1 MEQEIKDEIDRIYDE
16 IDCYNKRSQFDFI
29 KIDGLKQM
37 EGTEKEVAEMLDMI
51 QYRQEKV
58 HKLRTHI
65 EILEKYE
72 KENYEIK
79 K

>member
-37 EGTEKEVAEMLDMI
+37 EGTEKEVAELLDLI

-72 KENYEIK
+72 RDNEL
-79 K
+79 